1 MRLQVADH
9 LLHLRGVLHYLLLAL
24 LCLHTDLEHFID
36 HLLQILNEV
45 VVLLLVVLICLVDYT
60 HEDLAVVLQSPPQSL
75 KVVVHLHT

>member
-24 LCLHTDLEHFID
+24 LCLHTDLEYFID
-36 HLLQILNEV
+36 HLLQILDEV

-60 HEDLAVVLQSPPQSL
+60 HEDPAVVLQSPPQSL